1 MKAKII
7 SDTSYLT
14 LENRLNEFLNEVS
27 ANAWKLFDVKYD
39 TFYQQGFELHSV
51 LVLYG
56 VEDVA

>member
-14 LENRLNEFLNEVS
+14 LENRLDEFLNEVS

>member
-1 MKAKII
+1 MI
-7 SDTSYLT
+7 SDTSYMT
-14 LENRLNEFLNEVS
+14 LESRLNDFLNEVT

-56 VEDVA
+56 VEDAA

>member
-7 SDTSYLT
+7 SDTSFMT
-14 LENRLNEFLNEVS
+14 LEDRLNDFLNEVT

-39 TFYQQGFELHSV
+39 TYYQQGFELHSV

>member
-14 LENRLNEFLNEVS
+14 LENRLNDFLNEVS

-56 VEDVA
+56 VEDAA

>member
-56 VEDVA
+56 VEDAA